1 MILDERLGKRCA
13 IPRLNRRRNG
23 TINNYWEFSHMKES
37 FKTIAVLTI
46 LSIIAIIVLEVVWGI
61 R

>member
-1 MILDERLGKRCA
+1 
-13 IPRLNRRRNG
+13 
-23 TINNYWEFSHMKES
+23 MKES
-37 FKTIAVLTI
+37 FKTIAVLMV

>member
-1 MILDERLGKRCA
+1 MVLDERLGQRCC
-13 IPRLNRRRNG
+13 IPR
-23 TINNYWEFSHMKES
+23 INCCRGNISGSYWRISNMKES

>member
-1 MILDERLGKRCA
+1 
-13 IPRLNRRRNG
+13 
-23 TINNYWEFSHMKES
+23 MKEN